1 MTLDPIAELTIPITL
16 GNNEYRMRF
25 SGNTMCAYE
34 QETGKFFL
42 STVSDLFDAVFPE
55 GVPKDGTSKVKPME
69 VMKRVSMTDLR
80 ALLWASLHEYD
91 ERDEPFWPLTVNQV
105 GRLLQMQNI
114 PSIFSM
120 FLAGQQGNSPT
131 REEMGESP
139 AAARS
144 TNGMEPPPITAAPG
158 GERGIALPA
167 DALG

>member
-69 VMKRVSMTDLR
+69 VMKRVADCFNRSGVTPKSGLCSSMKWRIVSADGNAIKR
-80 ALLWASLHEYD
+80 S
-91 ERDEPFWPLTVNQV
+91 N
-105 GRLLQMQNI
+105 
-114 PSIFSM
+114 SSFSV
-120 FLAGQQGNSPT
+120 
-131 REEMGESP
+131 
-139 AAARS
+139 
-144 TNGMEPPPITAAPG
+144 
-158 GERGIALPA
+158 
-167 DALG
+167 